1 MVSEGGNGVKPKVA
15 VILGPTA
22 TGKSHC
28 GIELAKRLNGEI
40 ISGDSMLVYKKMNIG
55 TAKPTAEELAS
66 VPHHL
71 IDILPPEAEFS
82 VVDFKALAE
91 PLIADINNRG
101 KLPIIVGGTGL
112 YIKALLENYEFN
124 TVEECSELRQEL
136 EEFAKSSGNAALHA
150 KLRQIDPAA
159 ADRLHSNDVR
169 RVIRA
174 IEAAE
179 GGEKITH
186 QKAGEWPYDA
196 VVFGLR
202 MERDVLYARI
212 NDRVDKMLADGLI
225 EETKALL
232 AGGLAADA
240 LSMRSIGYRQMTW
253 YLQGAMAKDA
263 AVDKLKQATRN
274 FAKRQFTWYRQMPYI
289 KWFDLDQRPDYEK
302 IIDDMQQM
310 LVEKFKLR

>member
-1 MVSEGGNGVKPKVA
+1 MKPKVA

-40 ISGDSMLVYKKMNIG
+40 ISGDSMLVYRKMNIG
-55 TAKPTAEELAS
+55 TAKPTVEELAS

-82 VVDFKALAE
+82 VVDFKAMAE
-91 PLIADINNRG
+91 LLIADINSRG

-124 TVEECSELRQEL
+124 TVEECSELRRQL
-136 EEFAKSSGNAALHA
+136 EAFAKSNGNAALHA

-159 ADRLHSNDVR
+159 AERLHSNDVR

-179 GGEKITH
+179 GGEKIAH
-186 QKAGEWPYDA
+186 QKAGEWPYAA

-202 MERDVLYARI
+202 MERDVIYARI
-212 NDRVDKMLADGLI
+212 NDRVDKMLADGLV

-232 AGGLAADA
+232 DDGLAADA

-253 YLQGAMAKDA
+253 YLQGAIDKDA

-289 KWFDLDQRPDYEK
+289 KWFDLESKPDYEK

>member
-28 GIELAKRLNGEI
+28 GIELAKRINGEI

-150 KLRQIDPAA
+150 KLQQIDPAA
-159 ADRLHSNDVR
+159 AERLHSNDVR

-186 QKAGEWPYDA
+186 QKAGEWTYDA

-212 NDRVDKMLADGLI
+212 NDRVDKMLSDGLVV
-225 EETKALL
+225 ETKALL
-232 AGGLAADA
+232 DGGLAADA

-253 YLQGAMAKDA
+253 YLQGAMAKA
-263 AVDKLKQATRN
+263 VAVDKLKQATRN

>member
-1 MVSEGGNGVKPKVA
+1 MKPKVA

-159 ADRLHSNDVR
+159 AERLHSNDVR

-212 NDRVDKMLADGLI
+212 NDRVDKMLADGLV

-232 AGGLAADA
+232 DGGLAADA

-253 YLQGAMAKDA
+253 YLQGAMARDA

>member
-1 MVSEGGNGVKPKVA
+1 MKPKVA

-55 TAKPTAEELAS
+55 TAKPTVEELAS

-101 KLPIIVGGTGL
+101 KLPIIVGGTGF

-159 ADRLHSNDVR
+159 AERLHSNDVR

-212 NDRVDKMLADGLI
+212 NDRVDKMLADGLV

-232 AGGLAADA
+232 DGGLAADA

-253 YLQGAMAKDA
+253 YLQGAMARDA
-263 AVDKLKQATRN
+263 AVDKLKQSTRN

-289 KWFDLDQRPDYEK
+289 KWFDLDQRPDCEK

>member
-1 MVSEGGNGVKPKVA
+1 MKPKVA

-40 ISGDSMLVYKKMNIG
+40 ISGDSMLVYRKMNIG
-55 TAKPTAEELAS
+55 TAKPTVEELAS

-82 VVDFKALAE
+82 VVDFKAMAE
-91 PLIADINNRG
+91 LLIADINSRG

-124 TVEECSELRQEL
+124 TVEECSELRRQL
-136 EEFAKSSGNAALHA
+136 EAFAKSNGNAALHA
-150 KLRQIDPAA
+150 KLRQIDPTAA
-159 ADRLHSNDVR
+159 ERLHSNDVR

-179 GGEKITH
+179 GGEKIAH
-186 QKAGEWPYDA
+186 QKAGEWPYAA

-212 NDRVDKMLADGLI
+212 NDRVDKMLADGLV

-232 AGGLAADA
+232 DDGLAADA

-253 YLQGAMAKDA
+253 YLQGAIDKDA

-289 KWFDLDQRPDYEK
+289 KWFDLESKPDYEK